1 MPDHF
6 QATSSKALAK
16 HHLMCIRQHNNWRYA
31 MRINQKLIY
40 AGEIRHF
47 LVDKEKLEAY
57 NENEKHIK
65 LI

>member
-1 MPDHF
+1 
-6 QATSSKALAK
+6 
-16 HHLMCIRQHNNWRYA
+16 
-31 MRINQKLIY
+31 MRINQKLMD